1 MGDHFVLLVDR
12 LLTESTLEAAIESRS
27 WSQQPTIS
35 SQDNMIS
42 SHNIDVNIIS
52 SSSKLVECR
61 ICHDEGEDS
70 NMESPCSCCGS
81 LKVSCNVIYAISSSR
96 LENIY
101 IFYFHLYV
109 CYFTFHLFFYFFP
122 YNRAGHLT
130 NLQTVATWVSPI

>member
-12 LLTESTLEAAIESRS
+12 LLTESTLEAAIESKS

-81 LKVSCNVIYAISSSR
+81 LKVSCNVIYAISSLR
-96 LENIY
+96 LEKVY
-101 IFYFHLYV
+101 ILLFSLICILFYFSLI
-109 CYFTFHLFFYFFP
+109 CLFFS
-122 YNRAGHLT
+122 LT
-130 NLQTVATWVSPI
+130 IELVI